1 MKRVFIY
8 CIALICVLACTREKD
23 TVLQEEPAPFD
34 VKNTIPGQLIIKVSK
49 DLAGPESPDID
60 FSSFGDCSV
69 TRLFPDAGRFEA
81 RHRAFGLHQWYLVS
95 FNPNRPVT
103 KVSVGLD
110 GITGVEYVEPVPYIK
125 TTDYPFNDPK
135 IGLLW
140 GLSNDGSKTQWNAG
154 CDVNAFKAWTIETGK
169 PEVIVAV
176 NDAGV
181 DYSHEDLAANM
192 WVNTAELNGTQG
204 EDDDNNGYVDDIYGY
219 SFMSYD
225 GTSTVGKIEPGDHGT
240 HVAGTIAAVNNNGIG
255 VAGVA
260 GGNGSTNSGVRIMVT
275 QTLDGTHGAKTPES
289 IVYAA
294 DNGAVLMNCSWG
306 YTNPETPTSSALL
319 QAIRYFNKYAGKDP
333 ETEEQTGPM
342 DGGLIVFAA
351 GNEGLEISHPA
362 MEEEVFAV
370 AALSANY
377 VRSYFTSFGEWVDIC
392 APGGDANR
400 GTYIHSTLPGNTY
413 GNMQGSSMAAP
424 HVTGVAA
431 LLVSYYGVGKKGFTR
446 DKLIYLLQSTANKRA
461 LEENGSFSTKLGA
474 GLVDAYAALIADD
487 DSVPMPVS
495 EASVSAVSN
504 TATFSWTVPGS
515 EEVKHPYCFNLYYST
530 SSLAGLDPANPSDNV
545 ETVRIVSYGAPYG
558 TVLSQELKGL
568 EFNTKYYFR
577 INSESVSGAVSA
589 LSQEYSVQTGSNT
602 KPVITPLDG
611 TSMTMHSHESKS
623 LRFRISDPDGHTL
636 SYSLDVERKGTT
648 VTFDGVDTI
657 TFTVDA
663 MSANAGTYGEK
674 LIVSDSYETDEL
686 EFSYTILSNNAPT
699 VVSEL
704 EDQLFTSLNQ
714 TRTLSVSGLFTD
726 ADNETLTYSISSS
739 TVSIIVKTDLAADG
753 SLTLTSNSYGSAT
766 FTITA
771 ADAHGATAETTFRVL
786 VRDGNTSIEAYPNP
800 VKDFLMIRPNEEGPV
815 SVSIISSLGATVF
828 SADVQASPFDPA
840 TVDLRNLPSGIYK
853 AVFKAGSD
861 SKDINLVKL

>member
-1 MKRVFIY
+1 MESIPPP
-8 CIALICVLACTREKD
+8 AEKAEQK
-23 TVLQEEPAPFD
+23 L
-34 VKNTIPGQLIIKVSK
+34 KSTIPGQLMILVS
-49 DLAGPESPDID
+49 DDIAGPDNPGLDLSCLGNYKI
-60 FSSFGDCSV
+60 SR
-69 TRLFPDAGRFEA
+69 TFPDAGRFEA
-81 RHRAFGLHQWYLVS
+81 RHRAEGLHRWYTVVYDGNTVPTKASVS
-95 FNPNRPVT
+95 LEGVR
-103 KVSVGLD
+103 
-110 GITGVEYVEPVPYIK
+110 GIDKVEPVPNIK
-125 TTDYPFNDPK
+125 STDYPFNDPK

-169 PEVIVAV
+169 PVVIVAV

-181 DYSHEDLAANM
+181 DYTHEDLAANM
-192 WVNTAELNGTQG
+192 WVNTAELNGVQG

-240 HVAGTIAAVNNNGIG
+240 HVAGTIAAVSNNGIG

-260 GGNGSTNSGVRIMVT
+260 GGNGSPDSGVRIMVT
-275 QTLDGTHGAKTPES
+275 QTLDGSHGAKTPES

-306 YTNPETPTSSALL
+306 YTNPETQTSSALL
-319 QAIRYFNKYAGKDP
+319 QAFRYFNKYAGKDP
-333 ETEEQTGPM
+333 DTEEQTGPM
-342 DGGLIVFAA
+342 AGGLIVFAA
-351 GNEGLEISHPA
+351 GNEGLEVSHPA

-400 GTYIHSTLPGNTY
+400 GTYIHSTLPGNSY

-431 LLVSYYGVGKKGFTR
+431 LVVSYYGAGKKGFTR
-446 DKLIYLLQSTANKRA
+446 EKLIYLLQSTANKRA

-487 DSVPMPVS
+487 DTEPMPVS

-504 TATFSWTVPGS
+504 NVTFKWTVPGS

-530 SSLAGLDPANPSDNV
+530 SSLASLDPANLSDDV
-545 ETVRIVSYGAPYG
+545 ETMRIVSYGAPYG
-558 TVLSQELKGL
+558 TKLEQEIKGL
-568 EFNTKYYFR
+568 SFNTKYYFR
-577 INSESVSGAVSA
+577 INSESVSGMVSA
-589 LSQEYSVQTGSNT
+589 LSPEYSGQTGGNT

-636 SYSLDVERKGTT
+636 TYSLDKERKGTT
-648 VTFDGVDTI
+648 VKFDGVDTI

-663 MSANAGTYGEK
+663 MSANAGTYDEK
-674 LIVSDSYETDEL
+674 LTVSDSYEAEEL

-699 VVSEL
+699 VISEL
-704 EDQLFTSLNQ
+704 EDQLFTALNQ
-714 TRTLSVSGLFTD
+714 TKTVSVSGLFAD
-726 ADNETLTYSISSS
+726 ADGETLTYSIASS

-771 ADAHGATAETTFRVL
+771 ADAHGATAEATFRVL
-786 VRDGNTSIEAYPNP
+786 VKDGNTSIEAYPNP
-800 VKDFLMIRPNEEGPV
+800 VKDFLMIRPNSEGTV

-828 SADVQASPFDPA
+828 SADVQASPFEPA
-840 TVDLRNLPSGIYK
+840 TVDMRNLPSGIYK